1 MTMRLC
7 NSRIPEEHIVCYQTS
22 QCNWVIIKV
31 LYRCLRWFLLSWHR
45 SRIGFFI
52 VRVVS
57 NIIVQVRLQLD
68 LESYG
73 VWIGYGVV
81 SK

>member
-1 MTMRLC
+1 MSSENR
-7 NSRIPEEHIVCYQTS
+7 VQD
-22 QCNWVIIKV
+22 VIITMD
-31 LYRCLRWFLLSWHR
+31 
-45 SRIGFFI
+45 

-57 NIIVQVRLQLD
+57 NIIVQVRLQMD

>member
-1 MTMRLC
+1 M
-7 NSRIPEEHIVCYQTS
+7 
-22 QCNWVIIKV
+22 KV
-31 LYRCLRWFLLSWHR
+31 QLL
-45 SRIGFFI
+45 IGLAVADPQKTARFS

-73 VWIGYGVV
+73 V
-81 SK
+81 

>member
-1 MTMRLC
+1 M
-7 NSRIPEEHIVCYQTS
+7 SIVLVVRQHMFWL
-22 QCNWVIIKV
+22 N
-31 LYRCLRWFLLSWHR
+31 RR
-45 SRIGFFI
+45 SMMF

-73 VWIGYGVV
+73 V
-81 SK
+81 